1 MQSRRPC
8 LLSLEMFETDVQPI
22 MDEYQLR
29 SNPNP
34 NPDPDPDPNLNPNPN
49 PYPNPNPSHLTL
61 TPTLTLTLTLPLT
74 RYWKRYQSVLAFK
87 WDCTD
92 FEEEELLTYLLPI
105 TDY

>member
-34 NPDPDPDPNLNPNPN
+34 NPNPDPDPDPNLNPNPN
-49 PYPNPNPSHLTL
+49 PNPNPNHNPNPNPKP
-61 TPTLTLTLTLPLT
+61 TPNQVP
-74 RYWKRYQSVLAFK
+74 RRPHPRGRPAAGRQAV
-87 WDCTD
+87 DQ
-92 FEEEELLTYLLPI
+92 LLEGL
-105 TDY
+105 

>member
-1 MQSRRPC
+1 MGEALRTQCGEERYAYSV
-8 LLSLEMFETDVQPI
+8 LSLT
-22 MDEYQLR
+22 L
-29 SNPNP
+29 
-34 NPDPDPDPNLNPNPN
+34 
-49 PYPNPNPSHLTL
+49 LTL
-61 TPTLTLTLTLPLT
+61 TLSPTPTLTRPLFVAGAMLSLTLTLTLSLT